1 MQEQRVAEAIEHH
14 ADLDI
19 EFRTLLPDGD
29 SRWIMMH
36 GRASY
41 GEDGKPVS
49 MAGVSLD
56 ITDRK
61 RVEQRQRLLLD
72 ELNHRVKNTL
82 ATVQSIARQTRRTAS
97 GPDDF
102 ALSFAARIDA
112 LARAHDILTGSA
124 WQGAM
129 LDDIIGQ
136 TLAPYARPNGG
147 EERIQFSGPPVRLRP
162 NAAVTL
168 NMAFHELATNA
179 AKYGSLSTRN
189 GRLDVTWTADRSTE
203 PTMLEMVWV
212 ETGGPCVTPPARI
225 GFGTRLLQTGL
236 PRELSGSV
244 DIDFAPE
251 GFRCHMKV
259 AISHK
264 IALVD

>member
-1 MQEQRVAEAIEHH
+1 M
-14 ADLDI
+14 
-19 EFRTLLPDGD
+19 
-29 SRWIMMH
+29 S
-36 GRASY
+36 
-41 GEDGKPVS
+41 
-49 MAGVSLD
+49 GVSLD

-82 ATVQSIARQTRRTAS
+82 ATVQSIAWQTRRNAS
-97 GPDDF
+97 SPGDF
-102 ALSFAARIDA
+102 DLSFASRIDA

-147 EERIQFSGPPVRLRP
+147 EDWIRFSGPPVRLGP

-168 NMAFHELATNA
+168 NMVFHELATNA
-179 AKYGSLSTRN
+179 AKYGCLSTKD
-189 GRLDVTWTADRSTE
+189 GRLAVTWTADRSSE
-203 PTMLEMVWV
+203 PAMLEMAWV
-212 ETGGPCVTPPARI
+212 EAGGPSVTPPART

-244 DIDFAPE
+244 NMDFAPE
-251 GFRCHMKV
+251 GFRCYMKV

-264 IALVD
+264 IALMD